1 MLISPGRRKHQSM
14 CHRHSSRV
22 PLRGGLGATRV
33 SRSGDRHAH
42 PTRRRTGAVR
52 GLRQRRV
59 NLDVA
64 AQDRPEVVGQGGRP
78 RRLHEWPRATDRL
91 GEVARG
97 LRGGGREDVYLVDVV
112 RSRLPVVRRLEAERH
127 GSGPLLAVSGIRAEV
142 RDPRD
147 ADVVRWRARM
157 LRARREP
164 RSHGAAEA
172 AAHQAV
178 EDARMQ
184 AAAVLLELVLPFTLH
199 GGALRIEV
207 VEAAEAPAGRADLA
221 GELRQHG
228 GFAHDGGIDPASGD
242 RTAARDAAARQDGL
256 TDAAAV
262 GGGADLV
269 VRAGAVAGGR
279 AVLARGLA
287 DAAGGGGRADLARGA
302 GAVAGGRAVL
312 ARGLADAAGGGGR
325 ADLPR
330 RAGAVARGR
339 AVLARRLADA
349 ARGGRRADLARG
361 AGAVAGGR
369 AVLARGLADAA
380 GGGGRAD
387 LARGAGAV
395 AGGRAV
401 LARGLADAAGG
412 GGRADLARGA
422 GAVAGG
428 RAVLARGLADRAGG
442 GGRADLAR
450 GAGAVAGGRAV
461 LARGL
466 ADAVPA
472 DHHAGLAARAGAVAG
487 RERLLAGPRRNA
499 DITREG
505 ERDGLQ
511 RTLVDAARPR
521 QIGQRVR
528 VAGEHR
534 QVRADAGLGR
544 AARRAHRRP
553 TLDVRHAEHARRRA
567 AVGME
572 RYVDRIARLP
582 EDDDAR
588 PARGG
593 RAVVLRHAELGR
605 GQRAVRAHLA
615 DAAAEAVEA
624 GSVRTIGARRTGKPR
639 LDATHAGRA
648 GRARAAGAVVVH
660 DAHAAGDARGGAE
673 AAEPEAGQ
681 QVGGGDDRR
690 ATRDL
695 VGDGVEAD
703 AVHGVHAGHR
713 DRTGHG
719 VAQVGDGNGH
729 AGRALPAGALVR
741 GGTPQPAVGA
751 AHADGRGAD
760 AVRDA
765 RRAVAVAV
773 ARARLRAVRPA
784 PGVWPAETDGSRR
797 AAGRALTGDAGID
810 AGATR
815 RGALQARPPGRVH
828 AALLDLR
835 AVLGPGHRGWSCDEH
850 QKGQAETST
859 RAPHGSRSASH
870 GPALLALR

>member
-97 LRGGGREDVYLVDVV
+97 LAGGGREDVYLVDVV
-112 RSRLPVVRRLEAERH
+112 RSRLAVVRRLEAERH

-142 RDPRD
+142 GDPRD

-157 LRARREP
+157 LRARTEP

-178 EDARMQ
+178 DDARRE
-184 AAAVLLELVLPFTLH
+184 ADSVLLELVLPFALH

-287 DAAGGGGRADLARGA
+287 DAAGGGRGADLARGAGAVAGGRAVLARSLADAASGGRRADLARGAGAVAGGRAVLARRLADAAGGGRGADLARGAGAVAGRRAVLARGLADAAGGGRGADLARGA

-312 ARGLADAAGGGGR
+312 ARGLADAC
-325 ADLPR
+325 
-330 RAGAVARGR
+330 
-339 AVLARRLADA
+339 
-349 ARGGRRADLARG
+349 
-361 AGAVAGGR
+361 
-369 AVLARGLADAA
+369 
-380 GGGGRAD
+380 
-387 LARGAGAV
+387 
-395 AGGRAV
+395 
-401 LARGLADAAGG
+401 
-412 GGRADLARGA
+412 
-422 GAVAGG
+422 
-428 RAVLARGLADRAGG
+428 
-442 GGRADLAR
+442 
-450 GAGAVAGGRAV
+450 
-461 LARGL
+461 
-466 ADAVPA
+466 PA

-487 RERLLAGPRRNA
+487 RERLLAGHWRNA
-499 DITREG
+499 DVAREG

-511 RTLVDAARPR
+511 RALVDAARPR
-521 QIGQRVR
+521 QIGQRVG

-534 QVRADAGLGR
+534 EVLADAGLGR

-553 TLDVRHAEHARRRA
+553 ALDVRHAEHACRRA
-567 AVGME
+567 AVRME
-572 RYVDRIARLP
+572 RHIDCIARLP
-582 EDDDAR
+582 EDHDAR
-588 PARGG
+588 PARGC
-593 RAVVLRHAELGR
+593 AVVLRHAELGR
-605 GQRAVRAHLA
+605 GQLAVRAHLA
-615 DAAAEAVEA
+615 DAPAGTVEA
-624 GSVRTIGARRTGKPR
+624 GPVRTIGARRTRQPR
-639 LDATHAGRA
+639 LGAAHARRA
-648 GRARAAGAVVVH
+648 DRARAAGAVLIH
-660 DAHAAGDARGGAE
+660 DAHAAGDARGRAE

-681 QVGGGDDRR
+681 QVGGGDDWR

-695 VGDGVEAD
+695 VGDGVQAN
-703 AVHGVHAGHR
+703 AVHGVHAADR
-713 DRTGHG
+713 DRAGDRLAHL
-719 VAQVGDGNGH
+719 GDGNGH
-729 AGRALPAGALVR
+729 AGRAVSAGALVR
-741 GGTPQPAVGA
+741 GGAPQPAVGA
-751 AHADGRGAD
+751 THAEGRGAD
-760 AVRDA
+760 AVRNG
-765 RRAVAVAV
+765 RRVVAVAV
-773 ARARLRAVRPA
+773 RRARLRAVRPA
-784 PGVWPAETDGSRR
+784 PGVWPAEADGARR
-797 AAGRALTGDAGID
+797 AVGRGLTGDAGID
-810 AGATR
+810 AGAAR
-815 RGALQARPPGRVH
+815 RGALEARPPRRVH

-835 AVLGPGHRGWSCDEH
+835 AVLRQGHRVWSGGEH
-850 QKGQAETST
+850 ENRHAEAST
-859 RAPHGSRSASH
+859 RDPQGSRNASH
-870 GPALLALR
+870 GLAPLAALAVVCASLQYHGTGP

>member
-14 CHRHSSRV
+14 CHRHGCRV

-97 LRGGGREDVYLVDVV
+97 LAGGGREDVYLVDVV
-112 RSRLPVVRRLEAERH
+112 RSRLAVVRRLEAERH

-157 LRARREP
+157 LRARTEP

-269 VRAGAVAGGR
+269 IRAGAVAGGR

-287 DAAGGGGRADLARGA
+287 DAAGGGRRADLARGAGAVARGRAVLARRLADAAGGGRRADLARGA

-312 ARGLADAAGGGGR
+312 ARGLADAAGGGRR
-325 ADLPR
+325 ADLAR
-330 RAGAVARGR
+330 GAGAVAGGR

-349 ARGGRRADLARG
+349 AGGGRGADLARG

-401 LARGLADAAGG
+401 LARGLADA
-412 GGRADLARGA
+412 R
-422 GAVAGG
+422 
-428 RAVLARGLADRAGG
+428 
-442 GGRADLAR
+442 
-450 GAGAVAGGRAV
+450 
-461 LARGL
+461 
-466 ADAVPA
+466 PA

-487 RERLLAGPRRNA
+487 RERLLAGHWRDA
-499 DITREG
+499 DVAREG
-505 ERDGLQ
+505 ERDRLQ
-511 RTLVDAARPR
+511 RALVDAARPG
-521 QIGQRVR
+521 QIGQRVGVR
-528 VAGEHR
+528 RQHGEIR
-534 QVRADAGLGR
+534 RDARLGR

-553 TLDVRHAEHARRRA
+553 AIGIRHAEHARGRA

-572 RYVDRIARLP
+572 RHVDRIARLP

-588 PARGG
+588 PARG
-593 RAVVLRHAELGR
+593 RAVVLRHAELVR
-605 GQRAVRAHLA
+605 GEVAVRAHLA
-615 DAAAEAVEA
+615 DAPAETVEA
-624 GSVRTIGARRTGKPR
+624 AAVRTIGAGRTRQPR
-639 LDATHAGRA
+639 LDAAHARRA
-648 GRARAAGAVVVH
+648 GRARAAGAVLVH
-660 DAHAAGDARGGAE
+660 DAHAAGYSGRWAE

-690 ATRDL
+690 PARDL
-695 VGDGVEAD
+695 VGDGVEAN
-703 AVHGVHAGHR
+703 AVHGVDAGHR
-713 DRTGHG
+713 DRAGDR
-719 VAQVGDGNGH
+719 VAHAGDGNGH
-729 AGRALPAGALVR
+729 AGRARPAGALVR
-741 GGTPQPAVGA
+741 GRAPQPAVGP

-765 RRAVAVAV
+765 GRVVAVAV
-773 ARARLRAVRPA
+773 RRACHPGLRPA
-784 PGVWPAETDGSRR
+784 DADRLDAPAGQLAVGRGLAGGAGV
-797 AAGRALTGDAGID
+797 D
-810 AGATR
+810 AGAAR
-815 RGALQARPPGRVH
+815 RGALEARP
-828 AALLDLR
+828 A
-835 AVLGPGHRGWSCDEH
+835 
-850 QKGQAETST
+850 
-859 RAPHGSRSASH
+859 
-870 GPALLALR
+870 